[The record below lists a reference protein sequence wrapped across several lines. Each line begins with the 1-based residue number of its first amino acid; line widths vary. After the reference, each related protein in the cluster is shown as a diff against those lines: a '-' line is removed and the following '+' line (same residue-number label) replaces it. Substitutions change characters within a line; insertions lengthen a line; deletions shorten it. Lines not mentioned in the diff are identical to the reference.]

1 MQPPNSN
8 ELQQVPPGDVLTLES
23 AGWQR
28 IQ

>member
-8 ELQQVPPGDVLTLES
+8 ELQQVPSGDVLTLER